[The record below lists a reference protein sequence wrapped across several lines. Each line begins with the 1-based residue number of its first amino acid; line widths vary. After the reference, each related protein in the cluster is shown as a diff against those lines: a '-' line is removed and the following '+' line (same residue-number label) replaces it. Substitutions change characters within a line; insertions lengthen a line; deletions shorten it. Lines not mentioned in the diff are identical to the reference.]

1 MSDHE
6 GLLQAVWIFIFIL
19 KSVEETWKYF
29 KEEVTFFKISDLEF
43 FIIITSLESRLE
55 GG

>member
-19 KSVEETWKYF
+19 KNVEETWKYF
-29 KEEVTFFKISDLEF
+29 KEEVTFSKFQI
-43 FIIITSLESRLE
+43 
-55 GG
+55 